1 MCVRE
6 RERERESVCV
16 CAYINVCVFVYLYVS
31 VCMRVCVCAC
41 VSLTL
46 CRVCCRLVPVG
57 VCVRVSVCV
66 CVGGG
71 CVCVGAVRGYRSY
84 MCQFLCKPRLVAAG
98 AFEVTEESCLC
109 ERSRGVDIVKC
120 V

>member
-1 MCVRE
+1 MAVSSE
-6 RERERESVCV
+6 LHGVHV
-16 CAYINVCVFVYLYVS
+16 LPPPDLLVVLGDQGVADAAVLGAHLLGINLG
-31 VCMRVCVCAC
+31 RV
-41 VSLTL
+41 L
-46 CRVCCRLVPVG
+46 G
-57 VCVRVSVCV
+57 Y
-66 CVGGG
+66 
-71 CVCVGAVRGYRSY
+71 VRGYRSY